1 MATRPTTT
9 RTTRRK
15 DAETTSA
22 EQEADSPIIP
32 VEQLERLNLFKPS
45 AVDWVIKQTQTEA
58 EFRRRET
65 SRVNK
70 YILVEHLVGQIFALI
85 IGMVGVISGS
95 IVAYNGQQVAG
106 AVIASIAIAGLIIV
120 FLTGRKKSS

>member
-15 DAETTSA
+15 DAETAS

-70 YILVEHLVGQIFALI
+70 YIFVEHLVGQIFALI

>member
-15 DAETTSA
+15 DVEAA
-22 EQEADSPIIP
+22 DQEADSPIIP

-70 YILVEHLVGQIFALI
+70 YIFVEHLVGQTFALT
-85 IGMVGVISGS
+85 IGIVGVVSGS

-106 AVIASIAIAGLIIV
+106 GVIASIAIAGLIIV

>member
-15 DAETTSA
+15 DAETAS

-70 YILVEHLVGQIFALI
+70 YIFVEHLVGQIFALI

-106 AVIASIAIAGLIIV
+106 AVIASIAIGGLIIV